1 MRIALGADHAGFEL
15 KEKIKQHLIDRGVTV
30 DDQGTYSPDSVDYP
44 DYARL
49 VCERV
54 AHKKADWGIL
64 VCGTGIG
71 MAMAANKMD
80 GIRAANARTEID
92 AQLSREHNNAN
103 VLTLGGRVLVE
114 KTALRIVDRWL
125 NTAFLGGRHE
135 RRVAKITELE
145 RPEVVR

>member
-15 KEKIKQHLIDRGVTV
+15 KETIKRHLIDKGITI
-30 DDQGTYSPDSVDYP
+30 DDQGTHSPDSVDYP

-49 VCERV
+49 VCEQL
-54 AHKKADWGIL
+54 AQKKADWGIL

-71 MAMAANKMD
+71 MAMAANKMP
-80 GIRAANARTEID
+80 GIRAANARSEID

-103 VLTLGGRVLVE
+103 VLTLGGRVLDE
-114 KTALRIVDRWL
+114 KTAVRIVDRWL

-145 RPEVVR
+145 RP